1 MCCGNGRAALAAAAA
16 PPADLYVAPPPAPPP
31 PPAAASAAEERA
43 PAAPTTVR
51 VRYTQQPGVRVNGP
65 ATGRVYEFS
74 AAAAVQSVDSRDA
87 EGLVG
92 TGFFRRV
99 Y

>member
-1 MCCGNGRAALAAAAA
+1 MCCGKGRAAAAAA
-16 PPADLYVAPPPAPPP
+16 PPANLYVAPLPPAPP
-31 PPAAASAAEERA
+31 SADAPQA

-51 VRYTQQPGVRVNGP
+51 VRYTQQAGVRVRGP
-65 ATGRVYEFS
+65 ASGRSYEFS
-74 AAAAVQSVDSRDA
+74 VIAAVQSVDSRDA

>member
-1 MCCGNGRAALAAAAA
+1 MCCGKGRAAAAA
-16 PPADLYVAPPPAPPP
+16 ASRPPADLYVAPAPSPP
-31 PPAAASAAEERA
+31 PPAAAGHPAQ
-43 PAAPTTVR
+43 AAPTTVR
-51 VRYTQQPGVRVNGP
+51 VRYTHRTSVRVSGP
-65 ATGRVYEFS
+65 ASGRVYEFS
-74 AAAAVQSVDSRDA
+74 VAAAVQSVDSRDA

>member
-1 MCCGNGRAALAAAAA
+1 MCCGQGRAAAAAAAA
-16 PPADLYVAPPPAPPP
+16 PPADLYVAPTPSPPSLP
-31 PPAAASAAEERA
+31 PPAAAREAA

-51 VRYTQQPGVRVNGP
+51 VRYTHGRSVRVSGP
-65 ATGRVYEFS
+65 ASGRVYEFS
-74 AAAAVQSVDSRDA
+74 VAAAVQSVDARDA
-87 EGLVG
+87 DGLVG

>member
-1 MCCGNGRAALAAAAA
+1 MCCGKGRAAAAAA
-16 PPADLYVAPPPAPPP
+16 PSADLYVAPLPPAPPSSVP
-31 PPAAASAAEERA
+31 EAA

-51 VRYTQQPGVRVNGP
+51 VRYTQQAGVRVRGP
-65 ATGRVYEFS
+65 ASGRSYEFS
-74 AAAAVQSVDSRDA
+74 VVAAVQSVDSRDA

>member
-1 MCCGNGRAALAAAAA
+1 MCCGKGRAAAAAA
-16 PPADLYVAPPPAPPP
+16 PPADLYVAPLPPATP
-31 PPAAASAAEERA
+31 SAATPQAA

-51 VRYTQQPGVRVNGP
+51 VRYTQQAGVRVRGP
-65 ATGRVYEFS
+65 ASGRSYEFS
-74 AAAAVQSVDSRDA
+74 VMAAVQSVDSRDA

>member
-1 MCCGNGRAALAAAAA
+1 MCCGNGRAALTAAAA

-31 PPAAASAAEERA
+31 PSAAASGPVPAAA
-43 PAAPTTVR
+43 TTVR
-51 VRYTQQPGVRVNGP
+51 VRYTQQAGVRVNGS
-65 ATGRVYEFS
+65 ASGRVYEFS

>member
-1 MCCGNGRAALAAAAA
+1 MCCGKGRATLTAAAAR
-16 PPADLYVAPPPAPPP
+16 PADLYVAPASPPP
-31 PPAAASAAEERA
+31 PPAAAREGV

-51 VRYTQQPGVRVNGP
+51 VRYTQQQRVRVSGP
-65 ATGRVYEFS
+65 ASGRPYEFS
-74 AAAAVQSVDSRDA
+74 VIAAVQSVDSRDA
-87 EGLVG
+87 EGLVA